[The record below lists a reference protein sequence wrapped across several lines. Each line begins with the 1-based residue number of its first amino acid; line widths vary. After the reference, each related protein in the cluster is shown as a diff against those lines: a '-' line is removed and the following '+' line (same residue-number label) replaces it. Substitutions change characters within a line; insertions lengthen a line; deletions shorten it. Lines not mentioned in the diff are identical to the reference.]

1 MGTDSMIYIRTDGN
15 SVIATGHLVR
25 CLCITEA
32 LEHLGAKVCFLLSDE
47 ESKEL
52 LQNLAKTLFCHSS
65 FSFTCKV
72 LNTAV
77 YDAPKKELSELT
89 RLLKNREYNDSRSD
103 HSSDPDA
110 VFKRP
115 VLLLDSYYVTQDDLY
130 ALGTAARIAYI
141 DDLRAFDPPVE
152 LLINYDVIPASKK
165 AEYEAFYTKA
175 GTKLL
180 GGEYAPLRRQ
190 FQGHKAVLRERIEHI
205 LITCGGS
212 DPYDF
217 VPLLI
222 SHFLSARVPA
232 VLHVV
237 IGALF
242 SKSCTD
248 ALKQLA
254 KKHSC
259 LKLHYQVSDMASLMK
274 QCDYAVSA
282 AGTTLYELC
291 ALGIPSVSFSM
302 ADNQIP
308 MAKTFAQTNA
318 IPYAGDIRPKAAFDL
333 PESKDAPQDL
343 VLSFLLSD
351 LTAAMNF
358 MSKRSAS
365 SRAMQQLVTG
375 DGALKIAKALCR
387 L

>member
-1 MGTDSMIYIRTDGN
+1 MIYIRTDGN

-25 CLCITEA
+25 CLCIAEA

-52 LQNLAKTLFCHSS
+52 LQNLAKTLFCRSS

-77 YDAPKKELSELT
+77 YDAPQKELPELIC
-89 RLLKNREYNDSRSD
+89 LLKNRESKDSKPAL
-103 HSSDPDA
+103 SSDPA
-110 VFKRP
+110 SVSRRP
-115 VLLLDSYYVTQDDLY
+115 VLLLDSYYITPDDLS
-130 ALGTAARIAYI
+130 ALGTVAKVAYI
-141 DDLRAFDPPVE
+141 DDLRAFDPPVD
-152 LLINYDVIPASKK
+152 LVINYDVIPPSKRT
-165 AEYEAFYTKA
+165 EYEASYTKA
-175 GTKLL
+175 DTRLL

-217 VPLLI
+217 VPALV
-222 SHFLSARVPA
+222 SYFLSASVPA

-242 SKSCTD
+242 SKSSID
-248 ALKQLA
+248 ALEQLA
-254 KKHSC
+254 KNHAC
-259 LKLHYQVSDMASLMK
+259 LKLHRQVSDMASLMK

-308 MAKTFAQTNA
+308 MAKTFARTNA
-318 IPYAGDIRPKAAFDL
+318 IPYAGDIRPKADSDPLEAKN
-333 PESKDAPQDL
+333 SSQDL
-343 VLSFLLSD
+343 VLSALLSD
-351 LTAAMNF
+351 LTAARNSV
-358 MSKRSAS
+358 SKRSAS
-365 SRAMQQLVTG
+365 SQAMQQLVTG